1 MFSSTPNEIY
11 VINKET
17 FSVTHVITDGI
28 QTLHPEF
35 TSDGSYVYISDWKDD
50 VVRVYNGNTF
60 DLVAEVNGVTTPT
73 GIFNTARRYETLG
86 H

>member
-1 MFSSTPNEIY
+1 MLKT
-11 VINKET
+11 T

-35 TSDGSYVYISDWKDD
+35 TLDGSYVYISDWLGNG
-50 VVRVYNGNTF
+50 VRVYDANTST
-60 DLVAEVNGVTTPT
+60 LVAVIEDVISPT
-73 GIFNTARRYETLG
+73 GIFNTARRYEKLG